1 MVGIE
6 IGTSKGLLE
15 TLNPW
20 LGDWREFLQR
30 ASKPV
35 FRPNV
40 HQRPKDH
47 NYVPLWLETLPFT
60 DGLASHNV
68 GVGVPHGSLQVDS
81 SKNVLRN
88 ACWRKWIFWP
98 SSKIVGPSVCGDS
111 IILRASPPTC
121 LSYSQVDLS
130 KNGSATLASSSHCIS
145 QSWSTGL
152 LWSFWCLNVFILKI
166 DRFCPTWLSS
176 STLREAIM

>member
-1 MVGIE
+1 MSHCGWRLFLLQTALPPTMWE
-6 IGTSKGLLE
+6 WESHMGLFKWTHLKM
-15 TLNPW
+15 
-20 LGDWREFLQR
+20 
-30 ASKPV
+30 S
-35 FRPNV
+35 
-40 HQRPKDH
+40 
-47 NYVPLWLETLPFT
+47 
-60 DGLASHNV
+60 
-68 GVGVPHGSLQVDS
+68 PH
-81 SKNVLRN
+81 N
-88 ACWRKWIFWP
+88 ACWRKWIVWP

-145 QSWSTGL
+145 QIWSTGL

-176 STLREAIM
+176 STLIWKWLGFFDLLAAHFDMTSSQLISWYQSGSWMKVRN